1 MATPGKCSE
10 WTRRRCKHRPRL
22 YGAANVCA
30 VNVCAE
36 CVEEQ
41 SFEPNAFYYTSK
53 LRDNYECD
61 DEEDT

>member
-1 MATPGKCSE
+1 METPGKCSE
-10 WTRRRCKHRPRL
+10 WTRRRCKHCPPL

-30 VNVCAE
+30 E
-36 CVEEQ
+36 
-41 SFEPNAFYYTSK
+41 YYTSK